1 MHVGHRQVVAE
12 KVASTVRVLELLGL
26 EYEVTGPRNQRA
38 KGNKSPRVVTAHL
51 PNGKT
56 IRIYNGIEGH
66 TWACVDEGGAE
77 RPGKPIPGIGTIE
90 ALHLYLVACNSHL

>member
-26 EYEVTGPRNQRA
+26 EYVVTGPRNQRA
-38 KGNKSPRVVTAHL
+38 KGNKSPRVVTAQL
-51 PNGKT
+51 PKGKK

-66 TWACVDEGGAE
+66 TWAYIDEGGDE
-77 RPGKPIPGIGTIE
+77 RPGKPIPGIGTVE
-90 ALHLYLVACNSHL
+90 SLYLYLVKCLRK